1 MFDTFF
7 PPRPAGALA
16 RGMRRVRPVA
26 GVWPVLHAVARR
38 RTAGGHA
45 VAGRAP
51 PEGGKRVP
59 AASDAM
65 VYGRAAGNATGA
77 GCPA

>member
-7 PPRPAGALA
+7 PPRPSGALA
-16 RGMRRVRPVA
+16 RGMRRGRPVA
-26 GVWPVLHAVARR
+26 GVWPALHAVDRR

-45 VAGRAP
+45 VAGRAW
-51 PEGGKRVP
+51 PEGGTRAP

-65 VYGRAAGNATGA
+65 VCGRAAGNATGA